1 MQAGVLRRAAGVA
14 VLSVAAAAAWAEAPP
29 AGFAGR
35 QFTDARGCQHQRATL
50 SGRVLWLPL
59 LGPDGQPVCG
69 QGGKADGAAP
79 EAALKPVAPASAQ
92 ARPVPPGARWV
103 QAGAFADR
111 ANALRVWKALKAQG
125 FSAGLVPVKGGSLT
139 AVVVG
144 PFERPADLAAAAA
157 RLRKAGFPAAFAR

>member
-1 MQAGVLRRAAGVA
+1 MLRRAAGA
-14 VLSVAAAAAWAEAPP
+14 AALSVLAAAALAEAPP
-29 AGFAGR
+29 EGFAGR
-35 QFTDARGCQHQRATL
+35 QFTDANGCQHQRATL

-69 QGGKADGAAP
+69 QGAKAKGPSAQPAS
-79 EAALKPVAPASAQ
+79 KPAPASA
-92 ARPVPPGARWV
+92 ATRPIPPGARWV

-111 ANALRVWKALKAQG
+111 ANAERVWKALKAQG
-125 FSAGLVPVKGGSLT
+125 FPAGLVPVKGGSLT

-144 PFERPADLAAAAA
+144 PYVQSGDLAAAAA